1 MADDTRTKPSYD
13 AANIKVLEGIE
24 AIRQRPGMYVGD
36 TGVKGLHHLVQEVV
50 DNSIDEAMQ
59 GECTTIQVRILPDG
73 SCSVTDDGRGIPVG
87 IPPNETR
94 PGLEIVLTKIHA
106 GGKFDNNSYK
116 ASAGLHGVGVTAVNA
131 LSEWL
136 EATVWVE
143 GFEWFQKHRRGK
155 PAGDMERRAPT
166 VQHGTRIHFLPDTL
180 IFKELTFAYDTLAR
194 RLRELAFLNKGV
206 KIELHDERTG
216 KAAEYKF
223 EGGIREYVALLNQ
236 NKGKLHPDIIYF
248 EKSAELEG
256 KKKDDSNRITVE
268 VAMQWNDHP
277 DPNEHCFANSIN
289 THDGGTHLTGFKNAL
304 TRAFNKW
311 AKDAQVLKE
320 KDSLPTG
327 DDYRS
332 GLAVVINV
340 RLPNPQFES
349 QTKVKLTNP
358 EIESVVGA
366 IVYEELHDHLERHPD
381 FGRAMVTK
389 AVMEAS
395 IRDEIRKLRDVKR
408 KGLLTSGDLPGKLA
422 DCQSKHRDETEL
434 YIVEGDSAGGSAKQ
448 GRDRRFQAVLPLK
461 GKILNVEKAR
471 LDKMLKH
478 DEIRTL
484 ITAIGTGIGTG
495 EGEFDLTKL
504 RYGKICIMTDADV
517 DGSHIRTLLLTFFFR
532 QMRPLIDGGFIYI
545 AQPPLF
551 KVTRG
556 KREEYVHDERHMTR
570 AMLDLALEGSTVET
584 REGRKFS
591 GAELK
596 ALMAH
601 VVVIE
606 DAVPVVQR
614 KGVGMER
621 FLKLYDAQTGKL
633 PIYRLKLDGKEQFF
647 YTQET
652 IDHFLESEE
661 KTRNVEILTRSD
673 DWEEAAGPGQVV
685 AMLAEFHDVADV
697 EGAVRG
703 LTAMGVH
710 ATEYFK
716 APDVDGKAKFSV
728 AQDGQ
733 RAAAHSLRDVIKA
746 LRRLG
751 AGKMEIQRYK
761 GLGEMNPEQLWE
773 TTMDPSRRTMLK
785 VAMEDALRAERMF
798 TVLMGEEVEPRKDF
812 IEKHALEV
820 KYLDV

>member
-1 MADDTRTKPSYD
+1 MADSGGKGTYD
-13 AANIKVLEGIE
+13 AGSIKVLEGIE

-36 TGVKGLHHLVQEVV
+36 TGLKGLHHLVQEVV

-59 GECTTIQVRILPDG
+59 GECKVIQVRLHPDG

-136 EATVWVE
+136 EATVWRE

-155 PAGDMERRAPT
+155 PAADMERRAAT
-166 VQHGTRIHFLPDTL
+166 EQHGTKIHFHPDPM
-180 IFKELTFAYDTLAR
+180 IFKELTLTYDTLAR

-206 KIELHDERTG
+206 KIELHDERSG

-236 NKGKLHPDIIYF
+236 NKGKLHNDIIYF
-248 EKSAELEG
+248 DKKAEG
-256 KKKDDSNRITVE
+256 DKVTVE

-277 DPNEHCFANSIN
+277 EPNEHCFANSIN

-311 AKDAQVLKE
+311 AKDAEVLKE

-349 QTKVKLTNP
+349 QTKVKLTNT
-358 EIESVVGA
+358 EIESIVGT

-395 IRDEIRKLRDVKR
+395 IRDEIRKLREVKR
-408 KGLLTSGDLPGKLA
+408 KGLLASGDLPGKLA
-422 DCQSKHRDETEL
+422 DCQSKNRDETEL

-495 EGEFDLTKL
+495 EGEFDITKL

-532 QMRPLIDGGFIYI
+532 QMRPLIDGGFVHI
-545 AQPPLF
+545 AQPPLY

-556 KREEYVHDERHMTR
+556 KREEYVHDERQMTKVL
-570 AMLDLALEGSTVET
+570 MDLALEGATIET
-584 REGRKFS
+584 REGRKFL
-591 GAELK
+591 GTELT
-596 ALMAH
+596 ALVGH
-601 VVVIE
+601 IVTI
-606 DAVPVVQR
+606 DNAVAIVQR
-614 KGVGMER
+614 KGVGMDR
-621 FLKLYDAQTGKL
+621 YLRLFDAQTGKL

-647 YTQET
+647 YTQEA
-652 IDHFLESEE
+652 IDHFLEAEE

-685 AMLAEFHDVADV
+685 AMLSEFHDVAEV
-697 EGAVRG
+697 GGAVRG
-703 LTAMGVH
+703 LQAMGL
-710 ATEYFK
+710 AAGEFFR
-716 APDVDGKAKFSV
+716 APDVDGKAKFV
-728 AQDGQ
+728 VGQ
-733 RAAAHSLRDVIKA
+733 LGQTMAAHSLRDVIKA

-751 AGKMEIQRYK
+751 QGKMDIQRYK

-773 TTMDPSRRTMLK
+773 TTMDPARRTMLK

-820 KYLDV
+820 KVLDV